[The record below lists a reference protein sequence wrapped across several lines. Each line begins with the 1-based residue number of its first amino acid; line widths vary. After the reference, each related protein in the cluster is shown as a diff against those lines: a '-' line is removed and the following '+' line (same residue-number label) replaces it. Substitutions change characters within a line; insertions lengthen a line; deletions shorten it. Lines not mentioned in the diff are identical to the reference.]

1 MQGPLAQET
10 EVLGFYP
17 DPSVVV
23 NELNSDSV
31 VVTSLFGEG
40 KDGLAVEAGVRLQS
54 GEEHALKAVG
64 RKYSERGDAV

>member
-1 MQGPLAQET
+1 MQGPLAQGT

-17 DPSVVV
+17 DPSVVI

-54 GEEHALKAVG
+54 GEEHALKTV
-64 RKYSERGDAV
+64 RRIYNERVDAA